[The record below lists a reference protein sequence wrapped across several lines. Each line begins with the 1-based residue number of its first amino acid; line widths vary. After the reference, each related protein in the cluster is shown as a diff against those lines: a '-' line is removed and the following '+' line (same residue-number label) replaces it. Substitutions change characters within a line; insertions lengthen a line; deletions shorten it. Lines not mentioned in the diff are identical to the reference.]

1 MAGACGGE
9 IIASAAVSGA
19 EAADIVIDSRKV
31 CPGAVF
37 VATRGERVDGH
48 SFIPQAF
55 EKGAMLDYRHSAMN
69 HAMVITG
76 VNVVNGKP
84 NRWKIENSWGTDGP
98 NKGYYFM
105 SDKWFDS
112 YVFQAVV
119 HKKYLGD
126 KAALLKRKP
135 VVLKPWDPMGTLAD

>member
-1 MAGACGGE
+1 MRNMTLENMAGACGGE

-55 EKGAMLDYRHSAMN
+55 EKGAM
-69 HAMVITG
+69 
-76 VNVVNGKP
+76 
-84 NRWKIENSWGTDGP
+84 
-98 NKGYYFM
+98 
-105 SDKWFDS
+105 
-112 YVFQAVV
+112 AVV
-119 HKKYLGD
+119 VRNFRQIL
-126 KAALLKRKP
+126 P
-135 VVLKPWDPMGTLAD
+135 VPAFW

>member
-1 MAGACGGE
+1 MTLENMAGACGGE

-55 EKGAMLDYRHSAMN
+55 EKGAM
-69 HAMVITG
+69 
-76 VNVVNGKP
+76 
-84 NRWKIENSWGTDGP
+84 
-98 NKGYYFM
+98 
-105 SDKWFDS
+105 
-112 YVFQAVV
+112 AVV
-119 HKKYLGD
+119 CEELPADPAGPCILVKDSL
-126 KAALLKRKP
+126 AALKDIAAFYRRQFQIPEL
-135 VVLKPWDPMGTLAD
+135 